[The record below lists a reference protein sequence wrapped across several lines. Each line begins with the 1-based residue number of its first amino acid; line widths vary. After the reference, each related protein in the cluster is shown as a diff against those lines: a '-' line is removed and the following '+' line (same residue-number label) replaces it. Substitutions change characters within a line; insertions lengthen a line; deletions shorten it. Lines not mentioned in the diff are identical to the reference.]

1 MSVVVSAPPHI
12 KEGASA
18 KKMVWDVIIALLPAV
33 AASVH
38 FFGLQA
44 LTIISTSVLAAV
56 CTEGIIQKMRLKK
69 VTITDGSAVV
79 TGLLLALL
87 LPSNVPLWVPIVGAF
102 VAVAIAKHAFGG
114 YGSNIFNPA
123 LVGWAFLTMAW
134 PMHMAMDVAR
144 LADIPPVVL
153 LVCAVFLFLL
163 NRGYIKWQI
172 SAAYLITTVSLM
184 ALFTIDISRI
194 FIGIFIL
201 GVFFMATD
209 PVTTPV
215 TKKGRFVFGIGCGI
229 LTVIYGL
236 YGSYAEG
243 VGYSILLM
251 NSVTP
256 LIDRFTRPKPLR
268 EDKP

>member
-12 KEGASA
+12 KKGVSA
-18 KKMVWDVIIALLPAV
+18 KKMTWGMIIALLPAV
-33 AASVH
+33 AVSVY
-38 FFGLQA
+38 FFGPHA
-44 LTIISTSVLAAV
+44 LAIILMSVLVAIG
-56 CTEGIIQKMRLKK
+56 TEGAIQKMSLKK
-69 VTITDGSAVV
+69 TTITDGSAVV

-87 LPSNVPLWVPIVGAF
+87 LPSNVPLWIPIVGAF
-102 VAVAIAKHAFGG
+102 VAVAIAKQAFGG

-134 PMHMAMDVAR
+134 PVYMAVDAAR
-144 LADIPPVVL
+144 LVDISPVVL
-153 LVCAVFLFLL
+153 LICAVFLFLL
-163 NRGYIKWQI
+163 NRGYVKWRI
-172 SAAYLITTVSLM
+172 STAYLITVVSLI
-184 ALFTIDISRI
+184 ALFNMDISRI

-201 GVFFMATD
+201 GVFFMAID
-209 PVTTPV
+209 PVTTPT

-236 YGSYAEG
+236 YGGYAEG
-243 VGYSILLM
+243 IGYSILLM

-268 EDKP
+268 EDGL

>member
-12 KEGASA
+12 KKGVSA
-18 KKMVWDVIIALLPAV
+18 KKMVWGVIIALIPA
-33 AASVH
+33 AAVSVYL
-38 FFGLQA
+38 FGLHA
-44 LTIISTSVLAAV
+44 LAIISTSVLTAV
-56 CTEGIIQKMRLKK
+56 CTEGAIQKIRLKK
-69 VTITDGSAVV
+69 TTIIDGSAVV

-87 LPSNVPLWVPIVGAF
+87 LPSNVPLWVLIVGAF

-134 PMHMAMDVAR
+134 PMYMAVDVAR
-144 LADIPPVVL
+144 LVDISPVVL
-153 LVCAVFLFLL
+153 LVCAAFLFLW

-172 SAAYLITTVSLM
+172 STAYLITVVLLIV
-184 ALFTIDISRI
+184 LFNLDISRI
-194 FIGIFIL
+194 FIGVFIL

-209 PVTTPV
+209 PVTTPT
-215 TKKGRFVFGIGCGI
+215 TKKGRFVFGVGCGI

-236 YGSYAEG
+236 YGGYAEG
-243 VGYSILLM
+243 ICYSILLM

-256 LIDRFTRPKPLR
+256 LVDRFTRPTPLR